1 MFNIFENPWLLA
13 LIAILLVPVI
23 SFFRQPWPEKHGRR
37 LLLMPAALLA
47 VAIGLDFLVKTDRE
61 KIDTA
66 INQCITAAVNNNI
79 VLIEAVVSED
89 YSDDVHKS
97 KGALLSTC
105 RSVFATYGI
114 KKISIRSKQ
123 IRLADKYATANLHF
137 VVHLEPR
144 TTYTAAGTIVFAKM
158 KVSFTKN
165 HTRKWFVNR
174 ADILSINN
182 QPMNWNSIR

>member
-1 MFNIFENPWLLA
+1 MLNIFENPWLLA

-23 SFFRQPWPEKHGRR
+23 SFFRQPWPDKHGRR
-37 LLLMPAALLA
+37 LLLMPAVLL
-47 VAIGLDFLVKTDRE
+47 VSAIGLDFLVKTDRE
-61 KIDTA
+61 KIDSI
-66 INQCITAAVNNNI
+66 INQCITAAVKNNI
-79 VLIEAVVSED
+79 ALIEDVVSED

-97 KGALLSTC
+97 QKAVLSSC
-105 RSVFATYGI
+105 RSIFATYGI

-123 IRLADKYATANLHF
+123 IRLTTPNAAANLHF

-144 TTYTAAGTIVFAKM
+144 TTYTAASTIVFVDM
-158 KVSFTKN
+158 KVGFTKK
-165 HTRKWFVNR
+165 TDRKWCVNR